1 MNTRALVLVVLA
13 LALVSQAGA
22 QVSNGASVRRIS
34 LAEFKKLFDAGQV
47 VTVDVR
53 DAGSYANGHIPG
65 AILMPLDAVRQQ
77 APGLKA
83 AKKPIVAYCA

>member
-1 MNTRALVLVVLA
+1 MNTRALLLVVLV
-13 LALVSQAGA
+13 LALVSPAVA
-22 QVSNGASVRRIS
+22 QVSDGASVRRIS

-47 VTVDVR
+47 VILDVR

-65 AILMPLDAVRQQ
+65 AICMPLDAVQQQ

-83 AKKPIVAYCA
+83 AKTPIVAYCA